1 MKKINYYGLKF
12 TFSFE
17 DSKSVIYSYSQFRFD
32 NVLQRVVLLIILR
45 IYSISLLL
53 IYFVIW
59 SNII

>member
-1 MKKINYYGLKF
+1 MNKINYYGLKF

-53 IYFVIW
+53 IYFVI
-59 SNII
+59 